1 MNTSSMRE
9 VLYLARCYSV
19 REKAFMMV
27 RMQIKKDFYGF
38 VDRDMRLKISS
49 HRRYTSDIKTSDGYD
64 IRNRVALSIHLGH

>member
-1 MNTSSMRE
+1 
-9 VLYLARCYSV
+9 
-19 REKAFMMV
+19 MMV